1 MGIVCAYGES
11 RPFLKSTLI
20 METPKIT
27 VRSTLEGL
35 LYHLIA
41 LSLEYGGIPQA
52 NLKHRRCLAILL
64 YDISF
69 S

>member
-27 VRSTLEGL
+27 VRSSLEGL
-35 LYHLIA
+35 LYLLID
-41 LSLEYGGIPQA
+41 LSLEIGEYHKLI
-52 NLKHRRCLAILL
+52 
-64 YDISF
+64 
-69 S
+69 

>member
-1 MGIVCAYGES
+1 MGIVCVYGES
-11 RPFLKSTLI
+11 RPFLI

-35 LYHLIA
+35 LNLLFA
-41 LSLEYGGIPQA
+41 LALEYGGIPQA
-52 NLKHRRCLAILL
+52 NLKYRRYLAIFL